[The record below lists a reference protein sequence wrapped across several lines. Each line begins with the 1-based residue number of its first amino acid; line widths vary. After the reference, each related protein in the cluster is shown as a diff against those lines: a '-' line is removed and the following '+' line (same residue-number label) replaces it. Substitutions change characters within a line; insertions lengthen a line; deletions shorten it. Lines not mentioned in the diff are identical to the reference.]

1 MAAAFDWSSLI
12 GPALGAAG
20 AYYGAQQGGPQ
31 TLTSQTQMPP
41 EMMGQW
47 NAYRDFTN
55 RAASVPYAANPNQSV
70 AGFTQDQYSA
80 MDQIRNNSMGGPEQ
94 RAGSAALQD
103 VLRGPQGGNPYL
115 EGMIKKTGDDV
126 QARMGSAAFGS
137 GSFGNSGIAQQTAE
151 GLANS
156 SNQLRFQG
164 YESDRNRQMQGI
176 GQALNYQGQN
186 MQNSNALLQSGGIQ
200 QNQGQRYADDAT
212 ARWQEM
218 RDYPRQQ
225 AQFLG
230 APLGFNTGQI
240 SSQTQPGNRAA
251 SAVGGG
257 ILGLQLGNAWS
268 NAYGGMAPGANNWG
282 YQQPAPIYDGY
293 GFTPG
298 TGR

>member
-1 MAAAFDWSSLI
+1 
-12 GPALGAAG
+12 
-20 AYYGAQQGGPQ
+20 
-31 TLTSQTQMPP
+31 
-41 EMMGQW
+41 
-47 NAYRDFTN
+47 
-55 RAASVPYAANPNQSV
+55 
-70 AGFTQDQYSA
+70 
-80 MDQIRNNSMGGPEQ
+80 
-94 RAGSAALQD
+94 
-103 VLRGPQGGNPYL
+103 
-115 EGMIKKTGDDV
+115 MIKKTGDDV

-218 RDYPRQQ
+218 RNYPREQ
-225 AQFLG
+225 AAYLG

-257 ILGLQLGNAWS
+257 ILGLQLGNAWN
-268 NAYGGMAPGANNWG
+268 NAYGGTVPGANNWG
-282 YQQPAPIYDGY
+282 YQSPAPIYNGY
-293 GFTPG
+293 GVA
-298 TGR
+298 